1 MSFSYNPLWKLLID
15 RRLKKT
21 DLKRLVG
28 LNSDTIASMSKNE
41 PITMEKL
48 HAILTALDCRVEECI
63 EFVNDHD
70 MYPMYGKREA
80 DKYCTFGCEVL
91 ELDD

>member
-1 MSFSYNPLWKLLID
+1 MSFSYKPLWKLLID
-15 RRLKKT
+15 RRMNKT

-28 LNSDTIASMSKNE
+28 FNSDTLAAMSKNE
-41 PITMEKL
+41 PISMEKF
-48 HAILTALDCRVEECI
+48 HAILTALDCRVEDCI

-70 MYPMYGKREA
+70 MYPMYGKC
-80 DKYCTFGCEVL
+80 DQYCTPGCEVV